1 MSTTSLTL
9 AKSHSNI
16 YFDDKDAELQAKLD
30 AAEEYVAKFLN
41 YEGEMSEFVEAFAI
55 DIDDSPVRLKA
66 VIEALVLEAFDDF
79 WQQKGIFVTGTIVSE
94 NPGWLRVAHLYR
106 RNLGV

>member
-1 MSTTSLTL
+1 MSTTSLAL

-16 YFDDKDAELQAKLD
+16 YFDDKDAELQGKLD
-30 AAEEYVAKFLN
+30 AAEEFVAKFLN
-41 YEGEMSEFVEAFAI
+41 YEGDPDEFVEVFAI

-66 VIEALVLEAFDDF
+66 VIEALVLRAFDDF
-79 WQQKGIFVTGTIVSE
+79 WQEKGIFVTGTIVSE
-94 NPGWLRVAHLYR
+94 DPGWMRVAHLYR